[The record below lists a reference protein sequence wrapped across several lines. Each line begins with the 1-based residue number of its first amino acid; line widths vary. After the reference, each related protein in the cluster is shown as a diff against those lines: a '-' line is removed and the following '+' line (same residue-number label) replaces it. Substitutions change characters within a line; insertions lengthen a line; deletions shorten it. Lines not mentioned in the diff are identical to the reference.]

1 MGNISNCIVTK
12 FGPEALQTVQILSG
26 AVVLYLLVLIYCKKE
41 VNTVVKVAAAAVGV
55 FLVVDGLSNAVATVV
70 GGNFLSKFSQ
80 GLQAVQ
86 QGATVANSVAQMG
99 IQTSQ
104 QFQNMQ

>member
-41 VNTVVKVAAAAVGV
+41 VNTVVKVAAAAVEYSWSSTACQTPSR
-55 FLVVDGLSNAVATVV
+55 LSWA
-70 GGNFLSKFSQ
+70 
-80 GLQAVQ
+80 
-86 QGATVANSVAQMG
+86 G
-99 IQTSQ
+99 I
-104 QFQNMQ
+104 F